1 MQPDFK
7 KPGHATRFLHHDPG
21 VEPASKAIRSS
32 ALNDHSNTKYSSSW
46 PLHAGTHLPQRRP
59 KHRDHDYDSEDES
72 DDHHFSN
79 NSKHAEQ
86 HRLRQTRVPSSREQD
101 RDREIRHRQTSPPE
115 HERVRPQPSRARPK
129 TIVSRASMATM
140 DQGYRSVATSLCE
153 VWRGEAE
160 DWESPYASGSDD
172 DFDSEAE
179 EPVGLLRMED
189 LPPRRS
195 SPRLLPPRG
204 ERRDFGFQSTDRS
217 HPSYFQHPS
226 LYMEELSFGPVPGK
240 YRSLTWPTPN
250 RNGVLLLDAPPL
262 LTMEPDAMTDEDD
275 VHPVRPPSRASRW
288 SKPGPTRRNRTHP
301 LPPRSRAVSPVFSA
315 RRTRE
320 FLSPKPTRAAR
331 FDFGAWGCDRA
342 SRSSLVLGL
351 L

>member
-1 MQPDFK
+1 MKLVSD
-7 KPGHATRFLHHDPG
+7 R
-21 VEPASKAIRSS
+21 IRSS
-32 ALNDHSNTKYSSSW
+32 ALTDDAQAKYSSSW
-46 PLHAGTHLPQRRP
+46 PLQAGAHLAQRRP
-59 KHRDHDYDSEDES
+59 KHQEYDYDSEDES
-72 DDHHFSN
+72 DEHPFN
-79 NSKHAEQ
+79 NHRNYAEP
-86 HRLRQTRVPSSREQD
+86 HRLRQTKVPSPRERD
-101 RDREIRHRQTSPPE
+101 RDREMRHRETSPPE
-115 HERVRPQPSRARPK
+115 HERVKPQPPRAHPR

-153 VWRGEAE
+153 VWRGEAG
-160 DWESPYASGSDD
+160 DWESPCASGTED
-172 DFDSEAE
+172 DFDSGAE

-204 ERRDFGFQSTDRS
+204 ERRDFGFQAADNP
-217 HPSYFQHPS
+217 HPPIFQHPS
-226 LYMEELSFGPVPGK
+226 LYMEEPSLGPMPGK
-240 YRSLTWPTPN
+240 HRSQTWPAPF

-275 VHPVRPPSRASRW
+275 VHHMSPLSRASRW
-288 SKPGPTRRNRTHP
+288 SKAGPARGWTYP
-301 LPPRSRAVSPVFSA
+301 LTPRSRAVSPVFSA

-331 FDFGAWGCDRA
+331 FDFSAWGCDRA
-342 SRSSLVLGL
+342 SRSSLALGL